1 MLRRR
6 AGPAAA
12 AWQQPSSGGISGSL
26 FGPTFGLILS
36 VYDPRQLTVAVQGN
50 AQRLYL
56 NLVQAQENANVTTLG
71 GFMCHVGVTAGPGIN
86 GFGLF
91 SLTGTLL
98 ANTGDMTTAF
108 SSVSVGIEAA
118 ASITSTPVTAG
129 TYYYLGWVQNFT
141 GTGMSLYGIQNA
153 SGITLNGYNS
163 QLIQLSGY
171 TSWASVTIG
180 SLYVDAGSS
189 GALHMHA
196 R

>member
-1 MLRRR
+1 M
-6 AGPAAA
+6 
-12 AWQQPSSGGISGSL
+12 SGGEVDSGIERCGEPAKQGDGRLGAVL
-26 FGPTFGLILS
+26 FDVLDVVLGYRGARGNLRDGQVEFGAD
-36 VYDPRQLTVAVQGN
+36 VVQGL
-50 AQRLYL
+50 A
-56 NLVQAQENANVTTLG
+56 EG
-71 GFMCHVGVTAGPGIN
+71 EGFA
-86 GFGLF
+86 
-91 SLTGTLL
+91 
-98 ANTGDMTTAF
+98 AF
-108 SSVSVGIEAA
+108 SSVSAGTEVA

-129 TYYYLGWVQNFT
+129 TYYYLGWAQNFT

-171 TSWASVTIG
+171 TSWAGVTIG